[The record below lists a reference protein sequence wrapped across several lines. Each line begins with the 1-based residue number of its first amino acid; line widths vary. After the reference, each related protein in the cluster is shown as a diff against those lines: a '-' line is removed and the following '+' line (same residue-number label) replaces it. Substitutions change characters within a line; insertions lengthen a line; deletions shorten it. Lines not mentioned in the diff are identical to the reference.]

1 MKKVYL
7 VAVVVALVAGICT
20 FLFANQLFKTVSAK
34 SADTT
39 KVWVP
44 IQNIEPNTKLS
55 LDILTNEFEEK
66 DIFTKDLIENVVLSK
81 EDLVD
86 KINRETLYAHEQIN
100 INRFYDSNAENLALS
115 LKLSADEQAYT
126 IKATERQGVDGY
138 ISVGDTVDLLYIP
151 RDVEDLRDYI
161 NGTGKYEDKE
171 NGGSNPKSDTDKGND
186 NNTQKDGTKRD
197 KDGKLLYG
205 PNQDMT
211 LEDIYSLYDVEV
223 FSDLEVLAISSHDAS
238 SASEQSG
245 GEVTNYS
252 NITLRLRKEDVKEI
266 KKLQVMF
273 GEDSYTLA
281 LNKKANN

>member
-171 NGGSNPKSDTDKGND
+171 NGGSNSKSDTDKGND
-186 NNTQKDGTKRD
+186 NSTQKDGTKRD

-223 FSDLEVLAISSHDAS
+223 FPDLEVLAISNHDAT

>member
-44 IQNIEPNTKLS
+44 TQNIDPNTKLS

-151 RDVEDLRDYI
+151 RDVDDLRDYI
-161 NGTGKYEDKE
+161 NGTGKYAEEDGAVKT
-171 NGGSNPKSDTDKGND
+171 KSDTDKGND
-186 NNTQKDGTKRD
+186 NTQKDGTKRD

-223 FSDLEVLAISSHDAS
+223 FSDLEVLAISNHQAS
-238 SASEQSG
+238 SASEQTG
-245 GEVTNYS
+245 GEVNEYS
-252 NITLRLRKEDVKEI
+252 NITLRLSKDDVKEI

>member
-44 IQNIEPNTKLS
+44 TQNIDPNTKLS
-55 LDILTNEFEEK
+55 LDVLTNEFEEK

-126 IKATERQGVDGY
+126 IKASERQGVDGY

-161 NGTGKYEDKE
+161 NGTGKYADQE
-171 NGGSNPKSDTDKGND
+171 NGDSKPKSDTDKSGD
-186 NNTQKDGTKRD
+186 NSTQKDGTKRD

-211 LEDIYSLYDVEV
+211 LDDIYSLYDVEV
-223 FSDLEVLAISSHDAS
+223 FSDLEVLAISNHDAS